1 MNRIKRVTLVG
12 GVLLIIGLT
21 FISCSNVQNSNSSQ
35 LKNNNDSNNE
45 NQEYTEIDSKWEWF
59 MDLGEYQDIRIFDEN
74 FICVQNKDGQ
84 YGFVNGNNEL
94 IVPFQYFNVL
104 GENEDIITLLNN
116 DKKYLFINFAG
127 ETISDDCY
135 EDAYDFSE
143 GMAAVKKNDKW
154 GFIDECG
161 NIVIDFQYDNVKVGF
176 KNGYAAVEQDGS
188 WFFINFDGVNIFQ
201 NCYEDIKSFSEGY
214 AGVKLGERWG
224 FIDQHGGWIIEPHY
238 DDVGSF
244 SEGLVS
250 VKKYIDGVGMWAY
263 INAKDEIIIDFDIY
277 DTSEGRLQVVGEFKN
292 GYALVSK
299 TLYCLINKSGQVVLG
314 DNSYL
319 LTLGSDY
326 SSETGWIYAYDYTDT
341 EMKEKKY
348 GLIDIDNNVILPFVF
363 DSITEIKD
371 GLVVVSKEQ
380 KMGILR
386 YKSTI

>member
-1 MNRIKRVTLVG
+1 
-12 GVLLIIGLT
+12 
-21 FISCSNVQNSNSSQ
+21 
-35 LKNNNDSNNE
+35 
-45 NQEYTEIDSKWEWF
+45 
-59 MDLGEYQDIRIFDEN
+59 
-74 FICVQNKDGQ
+74 
-84 YGFVNGNNEL
+84 
-94 IVPFQYFNVL
+94 
-104 GENEDIITLLNN
+104 
-116 DKKYLFINFAG
+116 
-127 ETISDDCY
+127 
-135 EDAYDFSE
+135 
-143 GMAAVKKNDKW
+143 MAAVKKNDKW

-371 GLVVVSKEQ
+371 SLVVVSKEQ